1 MSAFSDVCQLQTDM
15 LKLLFSERKKILRRF
30 NRKKREIIRFN
41 IMNKKDQYKRL
52 FTFGSA
58 VLLMVMLISAFG
70 IVWYQFYSEVIMLPF
85 YRRGNW
91 VLIGIYTVMASVFF
105 KAYGGFRVGYLKRTD
120 AFYSQMIS
128 ICCVNTIAYFLISL
142 IGRHF
147 MDAVPVVV
155 LTLVDFFI
163 IGLWT
168 YLTGE
173 MYFIIYPPR
182 KLVILYGSRQ
192 AASLVMKMSTR
203 VDKYMICESVNINE
217 HPDADSVKDVIMKY
231 EGVIICDIPPEQRND
246 YLKFCFENSMRAYIA
261 PKISDIIVRG
271 ADDIRLFDTPLLL
284 CRNNG
289 LTFEQR
295 FFKRAFDI
303 ALSLPAF
310 IVLSPLMLVLAVII
324 KASDGGP
331 VLYKQ
336 CRLTIDGKKFNVLK
350 FRSMVVDAEK
360 NGGPQLCTEND
371 DRITP
376 VGKFLRKCR
385 FDEFP
390 QLINVLRGDMSLV
403 GPRPERP
410 ELVDEYIKQM
420 PEFEYRLRVKAGLT
434 GYAQVTGV
442 YDTTPYDKLKMD
454 LMYIESYS
462 IRNDL
467 QIVLM
472 TLKTMIFP
480 TKTNEAVDP
489 IITGGNSNQNGKE
502 ENK

>member
-1 MSAFSDVCQLQTDM
+1 
-15 LKLLFSERKKILRRF
+15 
-30 NRKKREIIRFN
+30 
-41 IMNKKDQYKRL
+41 MNKKDQYKRL
-52 FTFGSA
+52 ITFASA
-58 VLLMVMLISAFG
+58 VLLMAMLISAFG
-70 IVWYQFYSEVIMLPF
+70 IVWYEFYSEAIMLPF

-91 VLIGIYTVMASVFF
+91 VLIGIYTVMLFVFF

-128 ICCVNTIAYFLISL
+128 IFCVNVISYFLISL

-147 MDAVPVVV
+147 MNVIPIVIMTVI
-155 LTLVDFFI
+155 DFFF

-173 MYFIIYPPR
+173 MYFVIYPPR
-182 KLVILYGSRQ
+182 KLVILYGSHQ
-192 AASLVMKMSTR
+192 AASLVMKMSSR

-217 HPDADSVKDVIMKY
+217 HADKIKEIILKY
-231 EGVIICDIPPEQRND
+231 EGVIICDIPAEQRND
-246 YLKFCFENSMRAYIA
+246 YLKFCFENSLRAYIA

-284 CRNNG
+284 CRNGG
-289 LTFEQR
+289 LSFEQR

-303 ALSLPAF
+303 ILSLPAF
-310 IVLSPLMLVLAVII
+310 IVLSPLMLIISIVIKI
-324 KASDGGP
+324 SDGGP

-336 CRLTIDGKKFNVLK
+336 CRLTQDGKEFNVLK

-371 DRITP
+371 DRITA
-376 VGKFLRKCR
+376 VGKILRKCR

-410 ELVDEYIKQM
+410 ELVDEYKKQM

-434 GYAQVTGV
+434 GYAQVIGV

-454 LMYIESYS
+454 LMYIENYS
-462 IRNDL
+462 IRSDL

-472 TLKTMIFP
+472 TLKTMLFP
-480 TKTNEAVDP
+480 TKTNEATDCNV
-489 IITGGNSNQNGKE
+489 TGSSKNKNGKE
-502 ENK
+502 EKK

>member
-1 MSAFSDVCQLQTDM
+1 
-15 LKLLFSERKKILRRF
+15 
-30 NRKKREIIRFN
+30 
-41 IMNKKDQYKRL
+41 MNKKDQYKRL
-52 FTFGSA
+52 ITFGSA
-58 VLLMVMLISAFG
+58 VLLMAMLISTFG
-70 IVWYQFYSEVIMLPF
+70 IVWYEFYSEAIMLPF

-91 VLIGIYTVMASVFF
+91 VLIGIYTVMLFVFF

-128 ICCVNTIAYFLISL
+128 IFCVNVISYFLISL

-147 MDAVPVVV
+147 MNVIPIVIMTVI
-155 LTLVDFFI
+155 DFFF

-173 MYFIIYPPR
+173 MYFVIYPPR
-182 KLVILYGSRQ
+182 KLVILYGSHQ
-192 AASLVMKMSTR
+192 AASLVMKMSSR

-217 HPDADSVKDVIMKY
+217 HADKIKEIILKY
-231 EGVIICDIPPEQRND
+231 EGVIICDIPAEQRND
-246 YLKFCFENSMRAYIA
+246 YLKFCFENSLRAYIA

-284 CRNNG
+284 CRNGG
-289 LTFEQR
+289 LSFEQR

-303 ALSLPAF
+303 ILSLPAF
-310 IVLSPLMLVLAVII
+310 IVLSPLMLIISIVIKI
-324 KASDGGP
+324 SDGGP

-336 CRLTIDGKKFNVLK
+336 CRLTQDGKEFNVLK

-371 DRITP
+371 DRITA
-376 VGKFLRKCR
+376 VGKILRKCR

-410 ELVDEYIKQM
+410 ELVDEYKKQM

-434 GYAQVTGV
+434 GYAQVIGV

-454 LMYIESYS
+454 LMYIENYS
-462 IRNDL
+462 IRSDL

-472 TLKTMIFP
+472 TLKTMLFP
-480 TKTNEAVDP
+480 TKTNEATDCNV
-489 IITGGNSNQNGKE
+489 TGSSKNKNGKE
-502 ENK
+502 EKK

>member
-1 MSAFSDVCQLQTDM
+1 
-15 LKLLFSERKKILRRF
+15 
-30 NRKKREIIRFN
+30 
-41 IMNKKDQYKRL
+41 MNKKDQYKRL
-52 FTFGSA
+52 ITFGSA
-58 VLLMVMLISAFG
+58 VLLMAMLISAFG
-70 IVWYQFYSEVIMLPF
+70 IVWYEFYSEAIMLPF

-91 VLIGIYTVMASVFF
+91 VLIGIYTVMLFVFF

-128 ICCVNTIAYFLISL
+128 IFCVNVISYFLISL

-147 MDAVPVVV
+147 MNIIPIVIMTVI
-155 LTLVDFFI
+155 DFFF

-173 MYFIIYPPR
+173 MYFVIYPPR
-182 KLVILYGSRQ
+182 KLVILYGSHQ
-192 AASLVMKMSTR
+192 AASLVMKMSSR

-217 HPDADSVKDVIMKY
+217 HADKIKEIILKY
-231 EGVIICDIPPEQRND
+231 EGVIICDIPAEQRND
-246 YLKFCFENSMRAYIA
+246 YLKFCFENSLRAYIA

-284 CRNNG
+284 CRNGG
-289 LTFEQR
+289 LSFEQR

-303 ALSLPAF
+303 ILSLPAF
-310 IVLSPLMLVLAVII
+310 IVLSPLMLIISIVIKI
-324 KASDGGP
+324 SDGGP

-336 CRLTIDGKKFNVLK
+336 CRLTQDGKEFNVLK

-371 DRITP
+371 DRITA
-376 VGKFLRKCR
+376 VGKILRKCR

-410 ELVDEYIKQM
+410 ELVDEYKKQM

-434 GYAQVTGV
+434 GYAQVIGV

-454 LMYIESYS
+454 LMYIENYS
-462 IRNDL
+462 IRSDL

-472 TLKTMIFP
+472 TLKTMLFP
-480 TKTNEAVDP
+480 TKTNEATDCNV
-489 IITGGNSNQNGKE
+489 TGSSKNQNGKE
-502 ENK
+502 EKK

>member
-58 VLLMVMLISAFG
+58 VLLMIMLISAFG

-217 HPDADSVKDVIMKY
+217 HPDSDSVKDVIMKNKFFNTIDTY
-231 EGVIICDIPPEQRND
+231 E
-246 YLKFCFENSMRAYIA
+246 F
-261 PKISDIIVRG
+261 
-271 ADDIRLFDTPLLL
+271 
-284 CRNNG
+284 
-289 LTFEQR
+289 
-295 FFKRAFDI
+295 FFKTFHY
-303 ALSLPAF
+303 L
-310 IVLSPLMLVLAVII
+310 
-324 KASDGGP
+324 
-331 VLYKQ
+331 
-336 CRLTIDGKKFNVLK
+336 
-350 FRSMVVDAEK
+350 
-360 NGGPQLCTEND
+360 
-371 DRITP
+371 
-376 VGKFLRKCR
+376 
-385 FDEFP
+385 
-390 QLINVLRGDMSLV
+390 
-403 GPRPERP
+403 
-410 ELVDEYIKQM
+410 
-420 PEFEYRLRVKAGLT
+420 
-434 GYAQVTGV
+434 
-442 YDTTPYDKLKMD
+442 
-454 LMYIESYS
+454 
-462 IRNDL
+462 
-467 QIVLM
+467 
-472 TLKTMIFP
+472 
-480 TKTNEAVDP
+480 
-489 IITGGNSNQNGKE
+489 
-502 ENK
+502 

>member
-1 MSAFSDVCQLQTDM
+1 
-15 LKLLFSERKKILRRF
+15 
-30 NRKKREIIRFN
+30 
-41 IMNKKDQYKRL
+41 MNKKDQYKRL
-52 FTFGSA
+52 ITFGSA
-58 VLLMVMLISAFG
+58 VLLMAMLISTFG
-70 IVWYQFYSEVIMLPF
+70 IVWYEFYSEAIMLPF

-91 VLIGIYTVMASVFF
+91 VLIGIYTVMLFVFF

-128 ICCVNTIAYFLISL
+128 IFCVNVISYFLISL

-147 MDAVPVVV
+147 MDVIPIVIMTVI
-155 LTLVDFFI
+155 DFFI

-173 MYFIIYPPR
+173 MYFVIYPPR
-182 KLVILYGSRQ
+182 KLVILYGSHQ
-192 AASLVMKMSTR
+192 AASLVMKMSSR

-217 HPDADSVKDVIMKY
+217 HADKIKEIILKY
-231 EGVIICDIPPEQRND
+231 EGVIICDIPAEQRND
-246 YLKFCFENSMRAYIA
+246 YLKFCFENSLRAYIA

-284 CRNNG
+284 CRNGG
-289 LTFEQR
+289 LSFEQR

-303 ALSLPAF
+303 ILSLPAF
-310 IVLSPLMLVLAVII
+310 IVLSPLMLIISIVIKI
-324 KASDGGP
+324 SDGGP

-336 CRLTIDGKKFNVLK
+336 CRLTQNGKEFNVLK

-371 DRITP
+371 DRITA
-376 VGKFLRKCR
+376 VGKILRKCR

-410 ELVDEYIKQM
+410 ELVDEYKKQM

-434 GYAQVTGV
+434 GYAQVIGV

-454 LMYIESYS
+454 LMYIENYS
-462 IRNDL
+462 IRSDL

-472 TLKTMIFP
+472 TLKTMLFP
-480 TKTNEAVDP
+480 TKTNEATDCNV
-489 IITGGNSNQNGKE
+489 TGSSKNQNGKE
-502 ENK
+502 EKK

>member
-1 MSAFSDVCQLQTDM
+1 
-15 LKLLFSERKKILRRF
+15 
-30 NRKKREIIRFN
+30 
-41 IMNKKDQYKRL
+41 MNKKDQYKRL
-52 FTFGSA
+52 ITFGSA
-58 VLLMVMLISAFG
+58 VLLMAMLISAFG
-70 IVWYQFYSEVIMLPF
+70 IVWYEFYSEAIMLPF

-91 VLIGIYTVMASVFF
+91 VLIGIYTVMLFVFF

-128 ICCVNTIAYFLISL
+128 IFCVNVISYFLISL

-147 MDAVPVVV
+147 MNVIPIVIMTVI
-155 LTLVDFFI
+155 DFFF

-173 MYFIIYPPR
+173 MYFVIYPPR
-182 KLVILYGSRQ
+182 KLVILYGSHQ
-192 AASLVMKMSTR
+192 AASLVMKMSSR

-217 HPDADSVKDVIMKY
+217 HADKIKEIILKY
-231 EGVIICDIPPEQRND
+231 EGVIICDIPAEQRND
-246 YLKFCFENSMRAYIA
+246 YLKFCFENSLRAYIA

-284 CRNNG
+284 CRNGG
-289 LTFEQR
+289 LSFEQR

-303 ALSLPAF
+303 ILSLPAF
-310 IVLSPLMLVLAVII
+310 IVLSPLMLIISIVIKI
-324 KASDGGP
+324 SDGGP

-336 CRLTIDGKKFNVLK
+336 CRLTQDGKEFNVLK

-371 DRITP
+371 DRITA
-376 VGKFLRKCR
+376 VGKILRKCR

-410 ELVDEYIKQM
+410 ELVDEYKKQM

-434 GYAQVTGV
+434 GYAQVIGV

-454 LMYIESYS
+454 LMYIENYS
-462 IRNDL
+462 IRSDL

-472 TLKTMIFP
+472 TLKTMLFP
-480 TKTNEAVDP
+480 TKTNEATDCNV
-489 IITGGNSNQNGKE
+489 TGSSKNQNGKE
-502 ENK
+502 EKK

>member
-1 MSAFSDVCQLQTDM
+1 
-15 LKLLFSERKKILRRF
+15 
-30 NRKKREIIRFN
+30 
-41 IMNKKDQYKRL
+41 MNKKDQYKRL
-52 FTFGSA
+52 ITFGSA
-58 VLLMVMLISAFG
+58 VLLMAMLISAFG
-70 IVWYQFYSEVIMLPF
+70 IVWYEFYSEAIMLPF

-91 VLIGIYTVMASVFF
+91 VLIGIYTVMLFVFF

-128 ICCVNTIAYFLISL
+128 IFCVNVISYFLISL

-147 MDAVPVVV
+147 MNIIPIVIMTVI
-155 LTLVDFFI
+155 DFFF

-173 MYFIIYPPR
+173 MYFVIYPPR
-182 KLVILYGSRQ
+182 KLVILYGSHQ
-192 AASLVMKMSTR
+192 AASLVMKMSSR

-217 HPDADSVKDVIMKY
+217 HADKIKEIILKY
-231 EGVIICDIPPEQRND
+231 EGVIICDIPAEQRND
-246 YLKFCFENSMRAYIA
+246 YLKFCFENSLRAYIA

-284 CRNNG
+284 CRNGG
-289 LTFEQR
+289 LSFEQR

-303 ALSLPAF
+303 ILSLPAF
-310 IVLSPLMLVLAVII
+310 IVLSPLMLIISIVIKI
-324 KASDGGP
+324 SDGGP

-336 CRLTIDGKKFNVLK
+336 CRLTQDGKEFNVLK

-371 DRITP
+371 DRITA
-376 VGKFLRKCR
+376 VGKILRKCR

-410 ELVDEYIKQM
+410 ELVDEYKKQM

-434 GYAQVTGV
+434 GYAQVIGV

-454 LMYIESYS
+454 LMYIENYS
-462 IRNDL
+462 IRSDL

-472 TLKTMIFP
+472 TLKTMLFP
-480 TKTNEAVDP
+480 TKTNEATDCNV
-489 IITGGNSNQNGKE
+489 TGSSKNKNGKE
-502 ENK
+502 EKK

>member
-1 MSAFSDVCQLQTDM
+1 
-15 LKLLFSERKKILRRF
+15 
-30 NRKKREIIRFN
+30 
-41 IMNKKDQYKRL
+41 MNKKDQYKRL
-52 FTFGSA
+52 ITFGSA
-58 VLLMVMLISAFG
+58 VLLMAMLISTFG
-70 IVWYQFYSEVIMLPF
+70 IVWYEFYSEAIMLPF

-91 VLIGIYTVMASVFF
+91 VLIGIYTVMLFVFF

-128 ICCVNTIAYFLISL
+128 IFCVNAISYFLISL

-147 MDAVPVVV
+147 MNVIPIVIMTVI
-155 LTLVDFFI
+155 DFFF

-173 MYFIIYPPR
+173 MYFVIYPPR
-182 KLVILYGSRQ
+182 KLVILYGSHQ
-192 AASLVMKMSTR
+192 AASLVMKMSSR

-217 HPDADSVKDVIMKY
+217 HADKIKEIILKY
-231 EGVIICDIPPEQRND
+231 EGVIICDIPAEQRND
-246 YLKFCFENSMRAYIA
+246 YLKFCFENSLRAYIA

-284 CRNNG
+284 CRNGG
-289 LTFEQR
+289 LSFEQR

-303 ALSLPAF
+303 ILSLPAF
-310 IVLSPLMLVLAVII
+310 IVLSPLMLIISIVIKI
-324 KASDGGP
+324 SDGGP

-336 CRLTIDGKKFNVLK
+336 CRLTQNGKEFNVLK

-371 DRITP
+371 DRITA
-376 VGKFLRKCR
+376 VGKILRKCR

-410 ELVDEYIKQM
+410 ELVDEYKKQM

-434 GYAQVTGV
+434 GYAQVIGV

-454 LMYIESYS
+454 LMYIENYS
-462 IRNDL
+462 IRSDL

-472 TLKTMIFP
+472 TLKTMLFP
-480 TKTNEAVDP
+480 TKTNEATDCNV
-489 IITGGNSNQNGKE
+489 TGSSKNQNGKE
-502 ENK
+502 EKK

>member
-1 MSAFSDVCQLQTDM
+1 
-15 LKLLFSERKKILRRF
+15 
-30 NRKKREIIRFN
+30 
-41 IMNKKDQYKRL
+41 MNKKDQYKRL
-52 FTFGSA
+52 ITFGSA
-58 VLLMVMLISAFG
+58 VLLMAMLISTFG
-70 IVWYQFYSEVIMLPF
+70 IVWYEFYSEAIMLPF

-91 VLIGIYTVMASVFF
+91 VLIGIYTVMLFVFF

-128 ICCVNTIAYFLISL
+128 IFCVNAISYFLISL

-147 MDAVPVVV
+147 MDVIPIVIMTVI
-155 LTLVDFFI
+155 DFFI

-173 MYFIIYPPR
+173 MYFVIYPPR
-182 KLVILYGSRQ
+182 KLVILYGSHQ
-192 AASLVMKMSTR
+192 AASLVMKMSSR

-217 HPDADSVKDVIMKY
+217 HADKIKEIILKY
-231 EGVIICDIPPEQRND
+231 EGVIICDIPAEQRND
-246 YLKFCFENSMRAYIA
+246 YLKFCFENSLRAYIA

-284 CRNNG
+284 CRNGG
-289 LTFEQR
+289 LSFEQR

-303 ALSLPAF
+303 ILSLPAF
-310 IVLSPLMLVLAVII
+310 IVLSPLMLIISIVIKI
-324 KASDGGP
+324 SDGGP

-336 CRLTIDGKKFNVLK
+336 CRLTQNGKEFNVLK

-371 DRITP
+371 DRITA
-376 VGKFLRKCR
+376 VGKILRKCR

-410 ELVDEYIKQM
+410 ELVDEYKKQM

-434 GYAQVTGV
+434 GYAQVIGV

-454 LMYIESYS
+454 LMYIENYS
-462 IRNDL
+462 IRSDL

-472 TLKTMIFP
+472 TLKTMLFP
-480 TKTNEAVDP
+480 TKTNEATDCNV
-489 IITGGNSNQNGKE
+489 TGSSKNQNGKE
-502 ENK
+502 EKK

>member
-1 MSAFSDVCQLQTDM
+1 
-15 LKLLFSERKKILRRF
+15 
-30 NRKKREIIRFN
+30 
-41 IMNKKDQYKRL
+41 MNKKDQYKRL
-52 FTFGSA
+52 ITFGSA
-58 VLLMVMLISAFG
+58 VLLMAMLISAFG
-70 IVWYQFYSEVIMLPF
+70 IVWYEFYSEAIMLPF

-91 VLIGIYTVMASVFF
+91 VLIGIYTVMLFVFF

-128 ICCVNTIAYFLISL
+128 IFCVNVISYFLISL

-147 MDAVPVVV
+147 MNVIPIVIMTVI
-155 LTLVDFFI
+155 DFFF

-173 MYFIIYPPR
+173 MYFVIYPPR
-182 KLVILYGSRQ
+182 KLVILYGSHQ
-192 AASLVMKMSTR
+192 AASLVMKMSSR

-217 HPDADSVKDVIMKY
+217 HADKIKEIILKY
-231 EGVIICDIPPEQRND
+231 EGVIICDIPAEQRND
-246 YLKFCFENSMRAYIA
+246 YLKFCFENSLRAYIA

-284 CRNNG
+284 CRNGG
-289 LTFEQR
+289 LSFEQR

-303 ALSLPAF
+303 ILSLPAF
-310 IVLSPLMLVLAVII
+310 IVLSPLMLIISIVIKI
-324 KASDGGP
+324 SDGGP

-336 CRLTIDGKKFNVLK
+336 CRLTQDGKEFNVLK

-371 DRITP
+371 DRITA
-376 VGKFLRKCR
+376 VGKILRKCR

-410 ELVDEYIKQM
+410 
-420 PEFEYRLRVKAGLT
+420 
-434 GYAQVTGV
+434 
-442 YDTTPYDKLKMD
+442 
-454 LMYIESYS
+454 
-462 IRNDL
+462 
-467 QIVLM
+467 
-472 TLKTMIFP
+472 
-480 TKTNEAVDP
+480 
-489 IITGGNSNQNGKE
+489 
-502 ENK
+502 

>member
-1 MSAFSDVCQLQTDM
+1 
-15 LKLLFSERKKILRRF
+15 
-30 NRKKREIIRFN
+30 
-41 IMNKKDQYKRL
+41 MNKKDQYKRL
-52 FTFGSA
+52 ITFGSA
-58 VLLMVMLISAFG
+58 VLLMAMLISTFG
-70 IVWYQFYSEVIMLPF
+70 IVWYEFYSEAIMLPF

-91 VLIGIYTVMASVFF
+91 VLIGIYTVMLFVFF

-128 ICCVNTIAYFLISL
+128 IFCVNVISYFLISL

-147 MDAVPVVV
+147 MNVIPIVIMTVI
-155 LTLVDFFI
+155 DFFF

-173 MYFIIYPPR
+173 MYFVIYPPR
-182 KLVILYGSRQ
+182 KLVILYGSHQ
-192 AASLVMKMSTR
+192 AASLVMKMSSR

-217 HPDADSVKDVIMKY
+217 HADKIKEIILKY
-231 EGVIICDIPPEQRND
+231 EGVIICDIPAEQRND
-246 YLKFCFENSMRAYIA
+246 YLKFCFENSLRAYIA

-284 CRNNG
+284 CRNGG
-289 LTFEQR
+289 LSFEQR

-303 ALSLPAF
+303 ILSLPAF
-310 IVLSPLMLVLAVII
+310 IVLSPLMLIISIVIKI
-324 KASDGGP
+324 SDGGP

-336 CRLTIDGKKFNVLK
+336 CRLTQDGKEFNVLK

-371 DRITP
+371 DRITA
-376 VGKFLRKCR
+376 VGKILRKCR

-410 ELVDEYIKQM
+410 ELVDEYKKQM

-434 GYAQVTGV
+434 GYAQVIGV

-454 LMYIESYS
+454 LMYIENYS
-462 IRNDL
+462 IRSDL

-472 TLKTMIFP
+472 TLKTMLFP
-480 TKTNEAVDP
+480 TKTNEATDCNV
-489 IITGGNSNQNGKE
+489 TGSSKNQNGKE
-502 ENK
+502 EKK

>member
-1 MSAFSDVCQLQTDM
+1 
-15 LKLLFSERKKILRRF
+15 
-30 NRKKREIIRFN
+30 
-41 IMNKKDQYKRL
+41 MNKKDQYKRL
-52 FTFGSA
+52 ITFGSA
-58 VLLMVMLISAFG
+58 VLLMAMLISTFG
-70 IVWYQFYSEVIMLPF
+70 IVWYEFYSEAIMLPF

-91 VLIGIYTVMASVFF
+91 VLIGIYTVMLFVFF

-128 ICCVNTIAYFLISL
+128 IFCVNVISYFLISL

-147 MDAVPVVV
+147 MNVIPIVIMTVI
-155 LTLVDFFI
+155 DFFF

-173 MYFIIYPPR
+173 MYFVIYPPR
-182 KLVILYGSRQ
+182 KLVILYGSHQ
-192 AASLVMKMSTR
+192 AASLVMKMSSR

-217 HPDADSVKDVIMKY
+217 HADKIKEIILKY
-231 EGVIICDIPPEQRND
+231 EGVIICDIPAEQRND
-246 YLKFCFENSMRAYIA
+246 YLKFCFENSLRAYIA

-284 CRNNG
+284 CRNGG
-289 LTFEQR
+289 LSFEQR

-303 ALSLPAF
+303 ILSLPAF
-310 IVLSPLMLVLAVII
+310 IVLSPLMLIISIVIKI
-324 KASDGGP
+324 SDGGP

-336 CRLTIDGKKFNVLK
+336 CRLTQDGKGFNVLK

-371 DRITP
+371 DRITA
-376 VGKFLRKCR
+376 VGKILRKCR

-410 ELVDEYIKQM
+410 ELVDEYKKQM

-434 GYAQVTGV
+434 GYAQVIGV

-454 LMYIESYS
+454 LMYIENYS
-462 IRNDL
+462 IRSDL

-472 TLKTMIFP
+472 TLKTMLFP
-480 TKTNEAVDP
+480 TKTNEATDCNV
-489 IITGGNSNQNGKE
+489 TGSSKNKNGKE
-502 ENK
+502 EKK